1 MTQVTPERARSLAA
15 ALRLEYLTVGWN
27 VVEAVIALAAG
38 LAAGSQALIGFG
50 GDSVVESLSGAVL
63 IWRLAAER
71 RPGGAGRAEVVEW
84 RARRGVAVSLWVLA
98 AYVAVQSAYGLV
110 SGREPEA
117 SPVGIGLAI
126 ASLTAMWLL
135 ARAKQA
141 RARDLHSHA
150 LEADAVQ
157 TELCWRLSAVLL
169 VGLGLNAWLGWWWAD
184 AAAALGLSGLIAYE
198 GAEAW
203 KEKDCCSRG

>member
-1 MTQVTPERARSLAA
+1 MAQVTPERERSLAA

-27 VVEAVIALAAG
+27 TVEAVVALTAG
-38 LAAGSQALIGFG
+38 VAAGSQALIGFG

-71 RPGGAGRAEVVEW
+71 RPGGAERAEKVER
-84 RARRGVAVSLWVLA
+84 RARRGVAISLWVLA
-98 AYVAVQSAYGLV
+98 AYVVAQAVYGLV
-110 SGREPEA
+110 SQAEPEA
-117 SPVGIGLAI
+117 SPVGLGLAV
-126 ASLTAMWLL
+126 ASLCAMWLL
-135 ARAKQA
+135 ARAKRA
-141 RARDLHSHA
+141 RARELHSHA

-184 AAAALGLSGLIAYE
+184 SGAALALSGLIAYE
-198 GAEAW
+198 GWEAW
-203 KEKDCCSRG
+203 EDKDCC